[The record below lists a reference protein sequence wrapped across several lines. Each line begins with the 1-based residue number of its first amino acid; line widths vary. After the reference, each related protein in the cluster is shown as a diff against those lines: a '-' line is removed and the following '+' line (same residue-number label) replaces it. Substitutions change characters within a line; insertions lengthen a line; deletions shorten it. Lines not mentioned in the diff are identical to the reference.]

1 MEVRVWYEGA
11 WMVGRWMMG
20 RRERA
25 WEQGRLGLEVVTVSP
40 SRADLESIRAVGC
53 CCGRTLEVSYV
64 SLDWHEATA
73 AV

>member
-11 WMVGRWMMG
+11 WMVGRWMG

-25 WEQGRLGLEVVTVSP
+25 WEQGRLGLEVTVSP
-40 SRADLESIRAVGC
+40 SRADLDSIWAVGC

-64 SLDWHEATA
+64 SLDRHEATV